1 MFFLVENGKGRPCEQ
16 ASGPWLEAAPRGA
29 YTTARTVG
37 GSSVLEL
44 SFHIQRLAT
53 SAGLM
58 MEAAAGAAS
67 APAAAAAAA
76 DVARLR
82 PRVLAAMQAAVRG
95 YRAASGDADGEVR
108 LTVLVT
114 WQACQAQDGQQEA
127 APPVA
132 GAGAGNHGSSAAAS
146 PAGGAGEEGAFDVLV
161 HVSALPPR
169 PAPPVRVVMRGA
181 PRHNAEAKDSEW
193 VRQRRGLLHGLPPGV
208 EEVLLVGE
216 GGALLEGLSSN
227 FFAVARGAVHTAG
240 EGILAGTV
248 REVVLAVARR
258 EGIPVVLE
266 PPRLADLEAWDG
278 CFITSTSRLLLPVDE
293 AGVFPEGG
301 SAASAAADADA
312 DGTGAS
318 RPLQRVRRFE
328 RGGLVQ
334 RLEALV
340 LAELERRS
348 EPLLG

>member
-1 MFFLVENGKGRPCEQ
+1 MSCSP
-16 ASGPWLEAAPRGA
+16 
-29 YTTARTVG
+29 AR
-37 GSSVLEL
+37 
-44 SFHIQRLAT
+44 R
-53 SAGLM
+53 
-58 MEAAAGAAS
+58 
-67 APAAAAAAA
+67 
-76 DVARLR
+76 
-82 PRVLAAMQAAVRG
+82 
-95 YRAASGDADGEVR
+95 
-108 LTVLVT
+108 
-114 WQACQAQDGQQEA
+114 
-127 APPVA
+127 APPRTCPRTLPCCL
-132 GAGAGNHGSSAAAS
+132 
-146 PAGGAGEEGAFDVLV
+146 PACV
-161 HVSALPPR
+161 
-169 PAPPVRVVMRGA
+169 
-181 PRHNAEAKDSEW
+181 
-193 VRQRRGLLHGLPPGV
+193 Q
-208 EEVLLVGE
+208 VLLVGE

-258 EGIPVVLE
+258 EGIPGGRLRCWGGGRRWQWGSGKGCQGLCVVRTAASTPHPNQPRPDAMPGGAVVLE